1 MNHTT
6 RPLSLSI
13 PDYEHSCVLSAFEM
27 QEVNVEN
34 ECNATGEM
42 NAVLV
47 NIMGMPRTDVEEVA
61 RTQMSKVCRLQKHL
75 WFCLALHHILNVIF

>member
-1 MNHTT
+1 MMAILPKLQKTWDYSQVLVSRGTFFMNHTT

-47 NIMGMPRTDVEEVA
+47 NIMWMPRTDA
-61 RTQMSKVCRLQKHL
+61 
-75 WFCLALHHILNVIF
+75 